1 MGNLIVLSMPRSKSN
16 KVTKSISVPQPIA
29 DRVIELAP
37 DSEAELYV
45 ELIQRGLRM
54 YEGKRVKSLELDL
67 QISPLKFGKCSVFN
81 QIGWKP

>member
-1 MGNLIVLSMPRSKSN
+1 MPRSKSN

-45 ELIQRGLRM
+45 ELIQRGLRF
-54 YEGKRVKSLELDL
+54 YEEERLKSLELDL
-67 QISPLKFGKCSVFN
+67 RRLEIEIKQLEVQKLK
-81 QIGWKP
+81 QR

>member
-54 YEGKRVKSLELDL
+54 YEGERVKSLELDL
-67 QISPLKFGKCSVFN
+67 RRLDIEIKQLEIQKLK
-81 QIGWKP
+81 QL

>member
-67 QISPLKFGKCSVFN
+67 RRLDIEIKQLEIQKLK
-81 QIGWKP
+81 QL